1 MFACNYELYKDKQ
14 LKYKMYKARV
24 PIEFPLIINAAKIMH
39 GLIAVLFFV
48 VLIDPT
54 GSLFHAKEI
63 VFGITF
69 LYAIVYML
77 LYDKKVSIYSVI
89 IPLAMVALPFLGI
102 ILANAFGSYDN
113 PEFALGQIK
122 ALMFSFLLPA
132 FCLVEGEILKK
143 IVARIGLCIAC
154 IIFACYLVGL
164 IDPASF
170 AKLYVFMVE
179 EKDLAIISVRQF
191 LGLPIVAIFYRTAPV
206 ILFAMSYYLYNEKKG
221 YKLFATISFLGLLFT
236 GSRTPML
243 AALSL
248 FLLYLADRVKNTR
261 IKVILF
267 VLMSSALIVLVLL
280 LLGETTEESNMV
292 KFGNVLSYFEALSNT
307 PDLIFG
313 EGLGSTFYAMGRS
326 EWVTHS
332 ELTYLDLIRIYG
344 LPVALIFISIVFYPV
359 LYAFTKKMELTYN
372 RYFVAYTLYMVVAG
386 TNPLLLSSTG
396 MCVFCLGWAL
406 VLKLENKKMK

>member
-1 MFACNYELYKDKQ
+1 MQSE
-14 LKYKMYKARV
+14 RT
-24 PIEFPLIINAAKIMH
+24 PIEFSFKFNAAKIMLS
-39 GLIAVLFFV
+39 LIALLLFV

-63 VFGITF
+63 LFGITF
-69 LYAIVYML
+69 LYSVVYMF
-77 LYDKKVSIYSVI
+77 LYEKKVNIYSVA

-102 ILANAFGSYDN
+102 ILANTFGSYDN
-113 PEFALGQIK
+113 PEFAMGQIK

-132 FCLVEGEILKK
+132 FCLIEGDLLKK

-191 LGLPIVAIFYRTAPV
+191 LGFPIVAIFYRTAPV
-206 ILFAMSYYLYNEKKG
+206 ILFAMCYYLYGNKKG
-221 YKLFATISFLGLLFT
+221 YKIFAAISFFGLLFT

-248 FLLYLADRVKNTR
+248 FLLYLSDRVKNIR
-261 IKVILF
+261 LKMILF
-267 VLMSSALIVLVLL
+267 VLMLTALLVLVLL
-280 LLGETTEESNMV
+280 LLGDTNEESNMV
-292 KFGNVLSYFEALSNT
+292 KFGNVQSYYQALSNT
-307 PDLIFG
+307 PDLLFG

-344 LPVALIFISIVFYPV
+344 LPIAILFMLIVFYPV
-359 LYAFTKKMELTYN
+359 LHSFTQKSDLSDK
-372 RYFVAYTLYMVVAG
+372 RYFIAYALYMVVAG

-406 VLKLENKKMK
+406 TLKSKTT